1 MRRHLS
7 LVLRIGLCMAVGLA
21 GAAIALA
28 AKGPSEGST
37 ALGTA
42 RVDLEPAAGPG
53 VVDAY
58 VPIVDWGIRSR
69 SFAAP
74 VRLDL
79 EVRALD
85 RASVI
90 GALRSGADA
99 EREVRQVADDV
110 RAIVRREVRSALAW
124 GLVGGAVGGLF
135 GGALLAVFGRRRWL
149 ALGTAAGL
157 GASAIVAASAALVLG
172 GLDENAFRE
181 PVFYARGG
189 ELPELLAFSE
199 QITETTERYTD
210 SYEQALAGLDTLIA
224 IGQAPPQPQLT
235 VHSALVASDLHSN
248 SLVLPALA
256 DYAAG
261 KTVFAVGDFAQLGT
275 EAEWWIVEP
284 VAQLGARVVAVS
296 GNHDSEPLM
305 RRLAGEGVTVLT
317 RSGQLLPDGTR
328 DGRPV
333 VEIDGLLVAG
343 YDDPLT
349 GDGDLGSHLL
359 ELRGGPMREEEQAF
373 VAWFDSLP
381 ERPDVV
387 LVHQHALA
395 HALLDSLAPDDPRVL
410 ILTGHDHVQHLD
422 QRGNH
427 VLVDGGTV
435 GAGGPFA
442 IGQQPAGFAQ
452 LDFADNGVLAAV
464 DLVEIEPLSGAGSA
478 HRVPIAEP
486 TGDAGAEPVA
496 AAPPATVPR

>member
-1 MRRHLS
+1 
-7 LVLRIGLCMAVGLA
+7 MAVGLA

-28 AKGPSEGST
+28 AKGPSEGNT

-85 RASVI
+85 RDSVI
-90 GALRSGADA
+90 GALRSGDDA

-110 RAIVRREVRSALAW
+110 RAIVRREVRSSLAW
-124 GLVGGAVGGLF
+124 GLLGGAVGGLF
-135 GGALLAVFGRRRWL
+135 AGALLAVFGRRRWL
-149 ALGTAAGL
+149 ALGTTVGL
-157 GASAIVAASAALVLG
+157 GASAMVAASVALVLG

-224 IGQAPPQPQLT
+224 IGQDPPLPQVT
-235 VHSALVASDLHSN
+235 VNSAIVASDLHSN

-284 VAQLGARVVAVS
+284 IAQLGARVVAVS

-305 RRLAGEGVTVLT
+305 RKLAGEGVTVLT
-317 RSGQLLPDGTR
+317 SSGRLLPDGTR

-359 ELRGGPMREEEQAF
+359 ELRGEPVREEERVF
-373 VAWFDSLP
+373 VAWFESLP

-387 LVHQHALA
+387 LVHQHGLA

-410 ILTGHDHVQHLD
+410 ILTGHDHVQHLE
-422 QRGNH
+422 QQGNH
-427 VLVDGGTV
+427 VLVDGGTA
-435 GAGGPFA
+435 GAGGPLA

-452 LDFADNGVLAAV
+452 LDFADNGVLTAV

-478 HRVPIAEP
+478 HRIPIAEP
-486 TGDAGAEPVA
+486 AGDDGAEPVA
-496 AAPPATVPR
+496 AAPSAEQQR